1 MPDKKKVKKDQKD
14 ASKVEPEEYGAF
26 QIEEREA
33 NVDAF
38 EVDDSDGD
46 GGEGAYNEKKQHSV
60 E

>member
-1 MPDKKKVKKDQKD
+1 MSDKKVKDKKTEDNTP
-14 ASKVEPEEYGAF
+14 EPEEYGAF

-46 GGEGAYNEKKQHSV
+46 GGEGAYNEKK
-60 E
+60 

>member
-46 GGEGAYNEKKQHSV
+46 GGEGAYNEKK
-60 E
+60 